1 MATKAGNLNYS
12 TVTRKDDD
20 TLKGRVQRL
29 AWAPQPNLLLKE
41 KKNCERMHMHASMG
55 VYTSESIQPAKAL
68 PASHCYPEIDTENNQ
83 VQRIDTCRVQS
94 GFHNIL

>member
-12 TVTRKDDD
+12 TATRKDDY

-29 AWAPQPNLLLKE
+29 PWAPQPNLLKE
-41 KKNCERMHMHASMG
+41 KENRERMHMHESMG
-55 VYTSESIQPAKAL
+55 VYTSERVHPARARA
-68 PASHCYPEIDTENNQ
+68 ASHCYLEIVAENNQ
-83 VQRIDTCRVQS
+83 VQCIDNCRVQS

>member
-1 MATKAGNLNYS
+1 
-12 TVTRKDDD
+12 
-20 TLKGRVQRL
+20 
-29 AWAPQPNLLLKE
+29 
-41 KKNCERMHMHASMG
+41 MHMHASMG

-68 PASHCYPEIDTENNQ
+68 PASHCYLEIDTENNQ